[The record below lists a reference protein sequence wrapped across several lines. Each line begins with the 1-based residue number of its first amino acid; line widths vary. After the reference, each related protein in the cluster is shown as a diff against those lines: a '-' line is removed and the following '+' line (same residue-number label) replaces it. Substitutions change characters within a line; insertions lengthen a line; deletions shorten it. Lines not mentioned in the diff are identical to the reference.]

1 MMSFYQVKKVLLFV
15 LLLGSIQAWAQ
26 KSTVAGRVTSG
37 DDGTGLPGVSIVE
50 KGTTNGTVSDSDG
63 NYSVSVSQNAVL
75 VFSFVGYTSQELEVS
90 GRTKVDVTLMTD
102 VTALSE
108 IVVVGYGQQEKKD
121 VTGSLTSVSTKDF
134 NRGVISSPQDL
145 LTGRIAGVS
154 VINNGGAP
162 GSGAQIRIRGGSSL
176 NASNDPLIVIDGF
189 PVDNSTLAGSSNV
202 LNTINPND
210 IESFTVLKDASATA
224 IYGLRASNGV
234 ILITTKKGAAGKP
247 TLQYNGTVSLS
258 TLAKKTEVLTG
269 DEYRDYIEKKRTEG
283 TVSGLGGA
291 AMYRQGTANTDWQEE
306 IYQDAISHDHNIS
319 LAGAFKEL
327 PYRVSYGYT
336 DQEGI
341 LRNTGFK
348 RNSINVSLTPS
359 LFNDKLKVT
368 ANLKTAFT
376 KHNFGNEGA
385 VGAAIQFDPTQP
397 VKNGNSTYGGYFS
410 WTELSDDLPQGAPT
424 MMDPD
429 GSYNNIAVSN
439 PVALVEQT
447 DNQSDVTR
455 IIGNIQLDYSFDFL
469 PGLRANVNAGIDQQE
484 SDGQNNQPSNAAFT
498 FRNGPGFYSTYGA
511 ENKAELFDIYL
522 NYLRNFDSHKIDATV
537 GYSFQSFTRDGQT
550 IQRKG
555 DGTVTYGKDTD
566 DDGKLDAPLED
577 IPNPTDLLSIFGRV
591 NYGFMDKYLFTVTVR
606 NDYSSRFA
614 EENRSGIFPAASF
627 GWRVSDENF
636 MKTSNAVSDLKFR
649 LSWGVTGQQDISDNP
664 YPYFPRYTESTNTAR
679 YQFGDGFY
687 YTYRPSPYA
696 ADIKWEETETLNIG
710 LDFGFFENKLS
721 GTVDVFKRETSDLI
735 GRVKVPAGSNFS
747 NYLTTNVGDM
757 EIKGYELSL
766 NYHTVN
772 KGDFDLMIGANLTYL
787 DREVTKL
794 IQNNDPNFVVNV
806 GDISGGVG
814 NQIQRHAVGYAP
826 FTFYTFQQ
834 VYQAD
839 GMPVEGLYADRTG
852 EGGNVASNQN
862 NKYYNKDP
870 YANYLIGINSRM
882 TYKKLDFAFSGRI
895 SIGNYVYN
903 NVMSSNAVNNE
914 LYLQSGYFNNV
925 PKAILKS
932 DFNGQQLWSDF
943 YVENASFFKL
953 DNISLGYTLDN
964 LLNNKLKARFSLTGQ
979 NLVVISDYTGID
991 PESNTGIDR
1000 NIYPRPRTVLFG
1012 INLTY

>member
-26 KSTVAGRVTSG
+26 KSTVTGRVTSG
-37 DDGTGLPGVSIVE
+37 DDGTGLPGVSILE
-50 KGTTNGTVSDSDG
+50 KGTTNGTVSDADG
-63 NYSVSVSQNAVL
+63 NYSLSAEQNGIL
-75 VFSFVGYTSQELEVS
+75 VYSFVGYTSQEVEVA
-90 GRTKVDVTLMTD
+90 GRTKIDLTLMSD

-189 PVDNSTLAGSSNV
+189 PVDNNSIAGSSNV

-247 TLQYNGTVSLS
+247 TIQYNGTLSVSS
-258 TLAKKTEVLTG
+258 LAKKTEVLTG
-269 DEYRDYIEKKRTEG
+269 DEYRAYIEQKVAEG
-283 TVSGLGGA
+283 SVSGLAGGA
-291 AMYRQGTANTDWQEE
+291 LYRLGEENTDWQEE

-319 LAGAFKEL
+319 VAGTYKVL

-341 LRNTGFK
+341 LKNTGFK

-385 VGAAIQFDPTQP
+385 VGAAVSFDPTQP
-397 VKNGNSTYGGYFS
+397 IRNGNSTYGGYFT
-410 WTELSDDLPQGAPT
+410 WTELADDLPEGAPT
-424 MMDPD
+424 AMDPD
-429 GSYNNIAVSN
+429 GTVNNIAVSN
-439 PVALVEQT
+439 PVALIEQT
-447 DNQSDVTR
+447 DNKSDVTR

-469 PGLRANVNAGIDQQE
+469 PGLRANLNAGIDRQE
-484 SDGQNNQPSNAAFT
+484 SDGYNNQPSNAAFT

-522 NYLRNFDSHKIDATV
+522 NYVKSVNHHKIDATA
-537 GYSFQSFTRDGQT
+537 GYSFQSFTRNGQT
-550 IQRKG
+550 IQKKG

-577 IPNPTDLLSIFGRV
+577 IPNPNDLLSIFGRV
-591 NYGFMDKYLFTVTVR
+591 NYGFMDKYLFTLTVR
-606 NDYSSRFA
+606 NDYSSRFS
-614 EENRSGIFPAASF
+614 EDNRSGIFPAASF
-627 GWRVSDENF
+627 GWRVSDEKF
-636 MKTSNAVSDLKFR
+636 MAAANGVSDLKFR
-649 LSWGVTGQQDISDNP
+649 LSWGVTGQQDISTNP
-664 YPYFPRYTESTNTAR
+664 YPFFPRYTESTNTAR
-679 YQFGDGFY
+679 YQFGDSFY

-696 ADIKWEETETLNIG
+696 ADIKWEETETFNLG
-710 LDFGFFENKLS
+710 LDYGFLDNRIA
-721 GTVDVFKRETSDLI
+721 GTIDVFKRKTSDLI
-735 GRVKVPAGSNFS
+735 GEVKVPAGSNFS

-757 EIKGYELSL
+757 EIKGYEITV
-766 NYHTVN
+766 NYHAVR
-772 KGDFDLMIGANLTYL
+772 KVDFDWMIGANVTFL

-794 IQNNDPNFVVNV
+794 NQTSDPDFVVNV

-814 NQIQRHAVGYAP
+814 NQIQRHAIGYAP

-834 VYQAD
+834 VYESN
-839 GMPVEGLYADRTG
+839 GMPIEGLYVDRTG
-852 EGGNVASNQN
+852 EGGNVASNQD
-862 NKYYNKDP
+862 NKYYNKNP
-870 YANYLIGINSRM
+870 YANYLVGINSRV
-882 TYKKLDFAFSGRI
+882 TYKKFDFAFSGRL
-895 SIGNYVYN
+895 SIGNYLYN
-903 NVMSSNAVNNE
+903 NVLSANAVNNE
-914 LYLQSGYFNNV
+914 LYMQSGFFNNV
-925 PKAILKS
+925 PKAITKS
-932 DFNGQQLWSDF
+932 NFNAQQLWSDF
-943 YVENASFFKL
+943 YIENASFFKL

-979 NLVVISDYTGID
+979 NLFVISDYSGID